1 MDVVYHGSKE
11 QGLTRLEPR
20 ESTHGKYLYAT
31 PDFVL
36 ALHFSGRCGDDLTYD
51 IGRFNQDNSGPWEIV
66 ENIPR
71 AFEKMY
77 SNSSSIYT
85 LPSDTFEDINTGFC
99 EVVSTTPVDVLS
111 EQQCS
116 SVYDALQEAE
126 KQGLV
131 KLYRYPNKP
140 QNMKQDGSNI
150 LDKWRR
156 YRKMGKEFDKNAFDR
171 LAYLHP
177 ELLDNINELS
187 QEFGYDYQY
196 RPEDLVG
203 LFRSRSERQI
213 KAPEQEQFVDS
224 SYISICSTYP
234 DLKPQIDPIYESY
247 NNSIGSKTDIS
258 QIHNY

>member
-1 MDVVYHGSKE
+1 
-11 QGLTRLEPR
+11 
-20 ESTHGKYLYAT
+20 
-31 PDFVL
+31 
-36 ALHFSGRCGDDLTYD
+36 
-51 IGRFNQDNSGPWEIV
+51 
-66 ENIPR
+66 
-71 AFEKMY
+71 MY

-156 YRKMGKEFDKNAFDR
+156 YREMGKEFDKNAFDR

-258 QIHNY
+258 QVHNY